1 MNHRLA
7 RLAMAFRGARGLRSL
22 AAAAAL
28 VGLGSVSVFA
38 ADLPALFND
47 SKSWMTAQADVQKQV
62 DSLDDQRNN
71 LLQQY
76 QNTLRE
82 TDGLKVYNLQLRAQ
96 LKSQASEMEEV
107 RKESF
112 EVERTN
118 REILPL
124 MQKML
129 DTLQAFVDL
138 DVPFLPEERQGR
150 MKKLREMMDRA
161 DVTTSEKYRRIVESY
176 QVEMEYGR
184 TLEGYEGKL
193 GDKVV
198 EFLRVGRVG
207 LMYQTPDQKETG
219 YWDADK
225 KAFVRDDDYRDD
237 VHEGLKIAKKQ
248 VSPNLLIVPVLAA
261 KGGK

>member
-1 MNHRLA
+1 MSIQ
-7 RLAMAFRGARGLRSL
+7 FFSRSPRVFALVVGL
-22 AAAAAL
+22 AAVSMVSAAEL
-28 VGLGSVSVFA
+28 S
-38 ADLPALFND
+38 ALFND
-47 SKSWMTAQADVQKQV
+47 SKSWQVAQAETQKQV
-62 DSLDDQRNN
+62 DALDDERGS
-71 LLQQY
+71 LLDQY
-76 QNTLRE
+76 SNTLRE
-82 TDGLKVYNLQLRAQ
+82 TDGLKVYNQQLRAQ
-96 LKSQASEMEEV
+96 IKSQQAEMDNV
-107 RKESF
+107 QKEGF

-129 DTLQAFVDL
+129 DTLESFVDL

-150 MKKLREMMDRA
+150 IKKLREMMDRA

-193 GDKVV
+193 GEKVV
-198 EFLRVGRVG
+198 EYLRVGRVG
-207 LMYQTPDQKETG
+207 LMYQTPDKAETG
-219 YWDADK
+219 FWDIEK

-248 VSPNLLIVPVLAA
+248 VSPNLIVVPVQAA
-261 KGGK
+261 KGGN